1 MQWAAFFSFILAS
14 CYTPGPN
21 ILLAMNTARISGF
34 KQTLPLMWGMGL
46 GIFIIMLANAFAN
59 IFIAGLMPRLLPF
72 LRTAG
77 AASLLWL
84 AWKIAFPSSASPNE
98 TENGQKVP
106 RALDGF
112 TLQFL
117 NPKVILFGFTSM
129 SSFITP
135 WTTAKTA
142 YFLCALFTTANCVA
156 AFVLWAAAGSL
167 QRRFLHKQGRAAGII
182 MGLLLAWCA
191 FSVSG
196 LGDLL

>member
-21 ILLAMNTARISGF
+21 ILLAINTARISGF

-59 IFIAGLMPRLLPF
+59 IFIANIMPRILPF
-72 LRTAG
+72 LRIGGTIY
-77 AASLLWL
+77 LLWL
-84 AWKIAFPSSASPNE
+84 AWKMAFPSRGAANE
-98 TENGQKVP
+98 TCTEQKVP

-112 TLQFL
+112 LLQFL

-129 SSFITP
+129 SSFISP

-142 YFLCALFTTANCVA
+142 YLLCALFLTANCVA

-167 QRRFLHKQGRAAGII
+167 QRRFIQKQERTVGII

-196 LGDLL
+196 LADFL